1 MHTGRQRERK
11 ERERKKGKKCV
22 RGREIHRERNGKR
35 GRERKKREKAET
47 LSIEIKLNKIFLSK
61 SRISDF
67 VESFTTF
74 TKLSKDGPSQ
84 LSAEGNPT
92 CEARSFFNELNF

>member
-1 MHTGRQRERK
+1 MQTGRQIERK
-11 ERERKKGKKCV
+11 EREREEE
-22 RGREIHRERNGKR
+22 REKVYERERNRERKGKR
-35 GRERKKREKAET
+35 GRERKKKEEAEK

-74 TKLSKDGPSQ
+74 TKLSKEGPSQ

-92 CEARSFFNELNF
+92 CEARSFLNELNF